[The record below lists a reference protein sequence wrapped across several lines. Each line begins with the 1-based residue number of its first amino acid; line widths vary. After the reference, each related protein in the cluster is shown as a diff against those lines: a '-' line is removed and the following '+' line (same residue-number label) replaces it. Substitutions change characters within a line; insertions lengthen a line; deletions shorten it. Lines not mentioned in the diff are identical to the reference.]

1 MTILLFVAF
10 FWDIYLIAF
19 GFTRNDRRATAS
31 FVIMNGA
38 LTFYSLGYLLEILAT
53 TPGEIMMALR
63 IENLGIP
70 LLAPFYLLMALGF
83 FQTKWLK
90 PWMLWAG
97 VAYGALMCG
106 AVFFNDTHHLYY
118 AGIEM
123 QHNGYFYVGVLDKGP
138 LYYVQ
143 QGVTF
148 SVMAVA
154 YALLGQRF
162 IRGSKKV
169 RSQMSLFIAGSF
181 FAFGVNLVNILGIA
195 PLGIDMMPLAMSIGM
210 VFFSFNLRRHN
221 MMDIVPA
228 AFNMAVE
235 TMDNAVVVM
244 DSDWGFVYCNR
255 RAQELVPA
263 LRDYSGTEDV
273 TLAEGWPAVVHSGI
287 ESPTIFRME
296 HPKTGKELVQ
306 KAAVRG
312 IHNKRG
318 NKIGVGL
325 FLDDITEITGIMDRL
340 EQMAVTDPLTG
351 VFNRR
356 HFAELMARQM
366 SLAQRHDLPMAILLM
381 DIDHFKRVND
391 TYSHLAGDK
400 VLCHVVNTIKRQLR
414 AHDVIARYGGEEFVV
429 VSAEKVDTGLLALG
443 NRLRR
448 AIENEVIVY
457 EGQPIR
463 VTASFGAVMIA
474 PGQSYEEA
482 MSAVD
487 KALYVAKDTGRNRVV
502 LGAIDGE

>member
-1 MTILLFVAF
+1 M
-10 FWDIYLIAF
+10 
-19 GFTRNDRRATAS
+19 
-31 FVIMNGA
+31 
-38 LTFYSLGYLLEILAT
+38 
-53 TPGEIMMALR
+53 
-63 IENLGIP
+63 
-70 LLAPFYLLMALGF
+70 
-83 FQTKWLK
+83 
-90 PWMLWAG
+90 
-97 VAYGALMCG
+97 
-106 AVFFNDTHHLYY
+106 
-118 AGIEM
+118 
-123 QHNGYFYVGVLDKGP
+123 
-138 LYYVQ
+138 
-143 QGVTF
+143 
-148 SVMAVA
+148 
-154 YALLGQRF
+154 
-162 IRGSKKV
+162 
-169 RSQMSLFIAGSF
+169 
-181 FAFGVNLVNILGIA
+181 
-195 PLGIDMMPLAMSIGM
+195 
-210 VFFSFNLRRHN
+210 
-221 MMDIVPA
+221 
-228 AFNMAVE
+228 
-235 TMDNAVVVM
+235 
-244 DSDWGFVYCNR
+244 
-255 RAQELVPA
+255 
-263 LRDYSGTEDV
+263 
-273 TLAEGWPAVVHSGI
+273 
-287 ESPTIFRME
+287 
-296 HPKTGKELVQ
+296 Q